1 MFSSDELR
9 YLFLN
14 YFEKKGHRVVPSSPL
29 IPMNDPTLLFTN
41 AGMVQFKS
49 VFLGEEERGYKRAV
63 SIQKCLR
70 AGGKH
75 NDLENVGRTTR
86 HHTFFE
92 MLGNFSF
99 GDYFKELAIEFAWE
113 FLIDVARLPTE
124 RLWVSIFKDDD
135 DSFEIWCQ
143 KIGLPEERIVRLGES
158 DNFWQMGD
166 TGPCGPCSEIIIDQG
181 EEVGCGKETCGVGC
195 DCDRYLEIWNLVFMQ
210 FNRDTAGNLTP
221 LPAPSI
227 DTGMGLERLASVVQ
241 GKSSN
246 FHSDL
251 FSPIISDIT
260 KITGVEYSKERGM
273 DTSINV
279 IADHIRAITFLSSEG
294 VVPSNEGRGYVLRRI
309 IRRASRHG
317 KIIGMKEPFLYRLI
331 GSVVDCMRSAYPGLL
346 QSTGYI
352 EKITKIEEERFLGT
366 LNSGLLLLTEV
377 MTKTE
382 AKGLKKISGRD
393 IFKLYDTFGF
403 PVDLASEIASEHG
416 FKIDEEGFKEAL
428 EEQRRRA
435 KVSWVILPASDVKE
449 IYKSI
454 SHKSIFVGYEIT
466 EVESKIVAIIKGGS
480 TTDSAVETDEIEIV
494 LDKTPFYAESGGQVG
509 DLGYLSTNHCL
520 IEIHDT
526 IKPLNDLYIHKARV
540 VSGKIKSGEQVHAR
554 VSTEHR
560 EATARNHTATHL
572 LHAALKEILGD
583 HIKQAGSLVSPER
596 LRFDFTHFNPL
607 SINELDKI
615 EDLVNRKVRE
625 NIPVTTEVMT
635 IEDAISTGAIALFGE
650 KYGDVVRVVGID
662 TFSKELCGGT
672 HISHTGEIGIFKIIH
687 EGGIAAG
694 VRRIEAL
701 TGESAYNAFK
711 EQERELIEIAKTL
724 KTTDLKVYAKVEKLL
739 SANKELQHEVE
750 TLKERFSSIQA
761 AEMSKKYREVCGVK
775 VLAVRV
781 DNLKVADMRSL
792 GDSLRER
799 LKSGILVIGSRTDN
813 MVSWIAM
820 VTKDLSDRFN
830 AGEIIKEIAAITEG
844 TGGGRAEI
852 AHGGGRSIEKVNE
865 ALESVYSIV
874 EKMGRTKQ

>member
-9 YLFLN
+9 HLFLN
-14 YFEKKGHRVVPSSPL
+14 YFEKKEHRVVPSSPL

-49 VFLGEEERGYKRAV
+49 VFLGEEERDYKRAV

-113 FLIDVARLPTE
+113 FLIDVANLPTE
-124 RLWVSIFKDDD
+124 RLWVSIFKDDN

-143 KIGLPEERIVRLGES
+143 KIGLPEERIVRLSES

-181 EEVGCGKETCGVGC
+181 EDVGCGKKTCGVGC

-210 FNRDTAGNLTP
+210 FNRDSAGNLTP

-260 KITGVEYSKERGM
+260 NITGVEYGKGKET

-279 IADHIRAITFLSSEG
+279 IADHIRAITLLISEG

-309 IRRASRHG
+309 IRRASRHA
-317 KIIGMKEPFLYRLI
+317 KIIGMKEPFLYKLI

-346 QSTGYI
+346 QSTAYI
-352 EKITKIEEERFLGT
+352 EKITKIEEERFMGT
-366 LNSGLLLLTEV
+366 LNGGLLLLTEV
-377 MTKTE
+377 MAETE
-382 AKGLKKISGRD
+382 AKGLKEISGRD

-416 FKIDEEGFKEAL
+416 FKIDEEGFKEAM

-435 KVSWVILPASDVKE
+435 KASWVILPGTDVKE

-454 SHKSIFVGYEIT
+454 SHKSIFVGYETT
-466 EVESKIVAIIKGGS
+466 EVESKIVAIIKGDS
-480 TTDSAVETDEIEIV
+480 TIDSAVEADEIEIV

-509 DLGYLSTNHCL
+509 DRGYLSTDHCL
-520 IEIHDT
+520 IKIHDT
-526 IKPLNDLYIHKARV
+526 IKPLNELYIHKARV
-540 VSGKIKSGEQVHAR
+540 LSGEIRYGEKVHTL

-572 LHAALKEILGD
+572 LHTALREILGD

-607 SINELDKI
+607 NITELDKI

-625 NIPVTTEVMT
+625 DIPVTTEVMT

-687 EGGIAAG
+687 EGGISAG

-711 EQERELIEIAKTL
+711 EEERELMEIAKAL

-739 SANKELQHEVE
+739 STNKELQREVE
-750 TLKERFSSIQA
+750 TLKEKFSSIQA

-852 AHGGGRSIEKVNE
+852 AQGGGRSIEKVNE

-874 EKMGRTKQ
+874 EKMSKGN